1 LGEHDRLFKER
12 EDIKMQITLNNGK
25 KISGETWEEIVENL
39 KNGTQF
45 IELSAEDYMRGTAR
59 RVIISGFGEM
69 NYQDA
74 ESFIKELERLEII
87 TIEAR

>member
-1 LGEHDRLFKER
+1 
-12 EDIKMQITLNNGK
+12 
-25 KISGETWEEIVENL
+25 
-39 KNGTQF
+39 
-45 IELSAEDYMRGTAR
+45 
-59 RVIISGFGEM
+59 M

>member
-1 LGEHDRLFKER
+1 
-12 EDIKMQITLNNGK
+12 
-25 KISGETWEEIVENL
+25 
-39 KNGTQF
+39 
-45 IELSAEDYMRGTAR
+45 MRGTAR